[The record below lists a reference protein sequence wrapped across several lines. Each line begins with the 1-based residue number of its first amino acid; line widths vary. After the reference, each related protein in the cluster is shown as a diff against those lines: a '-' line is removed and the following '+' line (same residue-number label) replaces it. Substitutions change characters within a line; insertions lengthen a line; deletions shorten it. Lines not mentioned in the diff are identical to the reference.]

1 MDQPKLQIPKIP
13 SKDASTNGIV
23 TERIRYRKFL
33 IVDRLKQSQPGTIVM
48 GIRPSENGTPPDASS
63 PPREMRVLVEE
74 EDSPRPTDDI
84 PITHLP
90 LSSGLTEQLNA
101 DPDRD
106 EDCQSKLSFIMKEKL
121 HMFAGDIRRRT
132 SEVKD
137 EMEREVTPDLASS
150 MGGSVAPT
158 SQHRPSLMSLI
169 GLQRPA
175 ADVAEATESNS
186 CLPSSIDSHSRK
198 YLIWLSIVVSAFL
211 YNAFC
216 IPLRSTYPYQTESNL
231 VYWLTA
237 DYLADAVYVL
247 DLFVVKPRLRFM
259 RGGIVVKER
268 KEMVKHY
275 LMSVAF
281 KLDLLSIAPL
291 DLLYIWTGPIAAWRI
306 VRLCK
311 LLSFWQLFNLLDNS
325 FSNPYIIRIT
335 KTLGYM
341 IYIIHCNSCIYYM
354 LSAWQAFGQIAY
366 RMNNKWYLNKWVY
379 NNQGNAYIRCFYFT
393 AAVATST
400 GNNPAPTN
408 VIEYVYMT
416 FSWMM
421 GVFVFALLLGQIR
434 DIVSNANRNREQY
447 RQTMDTCLSEC
458 KRLQLPKEIVDRVRD
473 WFIYTWHRQ
482 KTLDEKKLIEKLPLK
497 LQTDLALSVHYNTL
511 SKVQLFQGDVGKEM
525 YIVNDGILQVVGG
538 DHNEKVFAELT
549 EGSVFGEI
557 SLLAIG
563 GNNRRTANIRS
574 KGYATLFVLSKE
586 DLNDVIKDYPE
597 AQQLLRRKARH
608 VFDYAYVQ
616 MLNNDAKAKHEN
628 DKGEQK
634 SLEERC
640 RVSTHLSTP
649 RMLNAVV
656 KVLPEQSLTGRQ
668 LRTAIAGERSWAL
681 FIPPGNDSSLADRLK
696 CGDRTV
702 RSTFTSSPV
711 LYLVSTQQ
719 PAEIRGVSTSSG
731 IYKCGLTSVTARR
744 FIFYSSWELAL
755 LKPESTVHPK
765 NKCAYY

>member
-1 MDQPKLQIPKIP
+1 TAVVEAPFCP
-13 SKDASTNGIV
+13 SYVLTMFPITFSILLDSSVTAS
-23 TERIRYRKFL
+23 KFM
-33 IVDRLKQSQPGTIVM
+33 KQSQPSTM
-48 GIRPSENGTPPDASS
+48 EMNEMSADSETPPLATY
-63 PPREMRVLVEE
+63 PLKEMRIVVEDE
-74 EDSPRPTDDI
+74 ESPRPIGDI
-84 PITHLP
+84 PVSYLP
-90 LSSGLTEQLNA
+90 SDRLTELLST
-101 DPDRD
+101 DHDRD
-106 EDCQSKLSFIMKEKL
+106 DDCESKLSFIMKEKL

-132 SEVKD
+132 SEVRD
-137 EMEREVTPDLASS
+137 EMEREVTPDLVSVLD
-150 MGGSVAPT
+150 GSVAPT
-158 SQHRPSLMSLI
+158 AQHRPSLMSLI

-175 ADVAEATESNS
+175 ADNGDATESKS
-186 CLPSSIDSHSRK
+186 CLPSSIDPHSRK
-198 YLIWLSIVVSAFL
+198 YLVWLSIVVVAFL
-211 YNAFC
+211 YNAFG

-231 VYWLTA
+231 PYWLTA
-237 DYLADAVYVL
+237 DYTADMIYII
-247 DLFVVKPRLRFM
+247 DLFIVKPRLRFM
-259 RGGIVVKER
+259 KGGIAVKER
-268 KEMVKHY
+268 KEMAKHY
-275 LMSVAF
+275 LMSMTF

-291 DLLYIWTGPIAAWRI
+291 DVLYIWTGPIAVWRI
-306 VRLCK
+306 IRLCK

-341 IYIIHCNSCIYYM
+341 IYIIHCNSCIYYL

-379 NNQGNAYIRCFYFT
+379 NNQGNAYVRCFYFT

-447 RQTMDTCLSEC
+447 RQTMDMCLSEC

-497 LQTDLALSVHYNTL
+497 LQTDLALSVHYTTL
-511 SKVQLFQGDVGKEM
+511 SKVQLFQDCDRALLRELVLKLRPVIFLPGDMICKKGDVGKEM

-574 KGYATLFVLSKE
+574 KGYSTLFVLSKE
-586 DLNDVIKDYPE
+586 DLNDVIKDYPD
-597 AQQLLRRKARH
+597 AQQLLRRKAR
-608 VFDYAYVQ
+608 Q
-616 MLNNDAKAKHEN
+616 MLSNDAKAKQDN

-634 SLEERC
+634 TLEEKC
-640 RVSTHLSTP
+640 RISTRLSTP
-649 RMLNAVV
+649 RMLDTVV
-656 KVLPEQSLTGRQ
+656 KVLPE
-668 LRTAIAGERSWAL
+668 
-681 FIPPGNDSSLADRLK
+681 
-696 CGDRTV
+696 
-702 RSTFTSSPV
+702 
-711 LYLVSTQQ
+711 
-719 PAEIRGVSTSSG
+719 
-731 IYKCGLTSVTARR
+731 TSVTGQQLRSALEMR
-744 FIFYSSWELAL
+744 SSRVQHVDTL
-755 LKPESTVHPK
+755 PESFPDDESDAEVAK
-765 NKCAYY
+765 VFENE

>member
-1 MDQPKLQIPKIP
+1 
-13 SKDASTNGIV
+13 
-23 TERIRYRKFL
+23 
-33 IVDRLKQSQPGTIVM
+33 M

-511 SKVQLFQGDVGKEM
+511 SKVQLFQDCDRALLRELVLKLRPVIFLPGDMICKKASEVSFSNGDVGKEM

-608 VFDYAYVQ
+608 VFDYAYVCFLIVRVICFQRNCFRQ

-668 LRTAIAGERSWAL
+668 LRTAIETCRPSRMQRIGTL
-681 FIPPGNDSSLADRLK
+681 
-696 CGDRTV
+696 
-702 RSTFTSSPV
+702 
-711 LYLVSTQQ
+711 
-719 PAEIRGVSTSSG
+719 
-731 IYKCGLTSVTARR
+731 
-744 FIFYSSWELAL
+744 
-755 LKPESTVHPK
+755 PESFSDEESDAEVEKIFK
-765 NKCAYY
+765 NE

>member
-1 MDQPKLQIPKIP
+1 
-13 SKDASTNGIV
+13 
-23 TERIRYRKFL
+23 
-33 IVDRLKQSQPGTIVM
+33 
-48 GIRPSENGTPPDASS
+48 
-63 PPREMRVLVEE
+63 MRVVIEDE
-74 EDSPRPTDDI
+74 NDDSPRPIGDSTILDK
-84 PITHLP
+84 PS
-90 LSSGLTEQLNA
+90 LSRQTKAQLSVDCN
-101 DPDRD
+101 R
-106 EDCQSKLSFIMKEKL
+106 EDGCQSKLSFIMREKL
-121 HMFAGDIRRRT
+121 HVFAGDLRRRT
-132 SEVKD
+132 SE
-137 EMEREVTPDLASS
+137 R
-150 MGGSVAPT
+150 PT
-158 SQHRPSLMSLI
+158 SDP
-169 GLQRPA
+169 
-175 ADVAEATESNS
+175 ADVTETNS
-186 CLPSSIDSHSRK
+186 CLPSSIDPHSRK
-198 YLIWLSIVVSAFL
+198 YLIWLSIVVVAFL

-216 IPLRSTYPYQTESNL
+216 IPLRSSYPYQTESNL
-231 VYWLTA
+231 VFWFTA
-237 DYLADAVYVL
+237 DYIADAIYVL
-247 DLFVVKPRLRFM
+247 DLFIVKPRLRFM
-259 RGGIVVKER
+259 KGGIAVKDK
-268 KEMVKHY
+268 KEMSRHY
-275 LMSVAF
+275 LMSVTF
-281 KLDLLSIAPL
+281 KLDLLAIAPL

-341 IYIIHCNSCIYYM
+341 IYIIHCNSCVYYM

-366 RMNNKWYLNKWVY
+366 RLNNKWYLNKWVY

-447 RQTMDTCLSEC
+447 RQTMDMCLIEC
-458 KRLQLPKEIVDRVRD
+458 KRLQLPKEIIDRVRD

-511 SKVQLFQGDVGKEM
+511 SKVQLFQDCDRALLRELVLKLRPVIFLPGDMICKKVGATFSSYNKNVFLKADCDKPLYSVSMVPSLFQGDVGKEM

-538 DHNEKVFAELT
+538 EQNEKVFAELT

-597 AQQLLRRKARH
+597 AQQLLRQKAR
-608 VFDYAYVQ
+608 Q
-616 MLNNDAKAKHEN
+616 MLSNDAKVKQEN
-628 DKGEQK
+628 EKGEQK
-634 SLEERC
+634 TMEERC
-640 RVSTHLSTP
+640 RISTHISTP
-649 RMLNAVV
+649 RILDTVV
-656 KVLPEQSLTGRQ
+656 KVLPEKSLTGRQ
-668 LRTAIAGERSWAL
+668 LRSAIGAVYYFDCTHIIMHASVVFGAQYRTNFQISETRCPTRMQRIGTLPEGGIIVMLMGRGKAL
-681 FIPPGNDSSLADRLK
+681 VINLPIHVYEQKA
-696 CGDRTV
+696 
-702 RSTFTSSPV
+702 
-711 LYLVSTQQ
+711 
-719 PAEIRGVSTSSG
+719 
-731 IYKCGLTSVTARR
+731 ARR
-744 FIFYSSWELAL
+744 EGIEI
-755 LKPESTVHPK
+755 KRQK
-765 NKCAYY
+765 R